1 MKLIVEQVSEKD
13 VTTRFGAKKTYSFK
27 GSDGQWYSNG
37 FTRPVYVA
45 GDEVEFDFTSSTY
58 GNQVTKG
65 TIRTVGKGSA
75 PVAGSSAPAAPYAAK
90 PYNRNGTFPIEATD
104 GQRSILRQNALT
116 NARELFTCPSAKGV
130 IVDFD
135 NAAKEIVKLARHFE
149 AYTAGDLDR
158 EAALKAV
165 KKAGAGKPATPAE
178 DATIPG
184 EGS

>member
-1 MKLIVEQVSEKD
+1 MKLIIEQVSEKD
-13 VTTRFGAKKTYSFK
+13 VTTRFGNKKTYSFK

-37 FTRPVYVA
+37 FTRPVYAA

-65 TIRTVGKGSA
+65 TMRTVGKGSA
-75 PVAGSSAPAAPYAAK
+75 PVAGPATSAVPYAAK

-116 NARELFTCPSAKGV
+116 NAREMYVGLASVFPTIYTGRFSSVEAKV
-130 IVDFD
+130 IV
-135 NAAKEIVKLARHFE
+135 EMARHFE

-165 KKAGAGKPATPAE
+165 KKAAKNPAE
-178 DATIPG
+178 DASIPG
-184 EGS
+184 EDS

>member
-1 MKLIVEQVSEKD
+1 MKLTIEQVSEKD
-13 VTTRFGAKKTYSFK
+13 VTTRFGNKKTYSFK

-65 TIRTVGKGSA
+65 TMRTVGKGSA
-75 PVAGSSAPAAPYAAK
+75 PVATPTASAAPYAAK

-116 NARELFTCPSAKGV
+116 NAREVLASSYDPLDGDIKFADKV
-130 IVDFD
+130 I
-135 NAAKEIVKLARHFE
+135 KMARHFE

-165 KKAGAGKPATPAE
+165 KKAAKNPAE
-178 DATIPG
+178 DASIPG
-184 EGS
+184 EDS